1 MKVLSNII
9 SSIIFK
15 ASCVLLDNLFN
26 TKFQACVF
34 VITVGAIHTFIATD
48 EVSND
53 VSDKESKKDTT
64 KGDLVF
70 TLAQVAALPPH
81 VHINQ
86 TCFPP
91 PLPRYPACKGETG
104 LTGMRLDKPRKVVL
118 MILFGFEVDTLEIA
132 LMEQMDLLDK
142 IFIVES
148 TFTNKGVIWLKK
160 SIPT

>member
-1 MKVLSNII
+1 MKVYSNII

-26 TKFQACVF
+26 TKFQACVL
-34 VITVGAIHTFIATD
+34 VITVGAIHTFTATD

-81 VHINQ
+81 VPINH

-91 PLPRYPACKGETG
+91 PLPRYPSCKAETG
-104 LTGMRLDKPRKVVL
+104 RRLDKPRKVVL
-118 MILFGFEVDTLEIA
+118 MILFGFEVYTLEIA
-132 LMEQMDLLDK
+132 LREQMDLLDK

-148 TFTNKGVIWLKK
+148 TLTNKGVG
-160 SIPT
+160 